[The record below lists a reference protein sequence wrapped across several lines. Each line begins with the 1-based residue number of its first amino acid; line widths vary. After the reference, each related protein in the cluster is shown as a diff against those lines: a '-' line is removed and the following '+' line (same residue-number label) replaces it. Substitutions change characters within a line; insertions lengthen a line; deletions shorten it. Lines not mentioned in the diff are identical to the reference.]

1 MTRINPTHP
10 EKTVVITGANGGM
23 GVATCRLLCEQGWH
37 VLAVDRS
44 LTEYS
49 QEPRQKNLCID
60 LRDAALTSR
69 VLEALANMPPPAA
82 LINLAGHSL
91 GDSIDRL
98 TQDDW
103 ADSFAINVTPAM
115 LLTQA
120 LAPKMVNGGSI
131 VNVGSPVGLIGARK
145 PSYAASKAAL
155 QGLTMSTARNL
166 GGQGIRVNMLLPGPT
181 ITKMTHDWSQDKQ
194 DAIAQSSFLKR
205 LCQPEEVA
213 RTLAFMIG
221 PDSTYLT
228 GSILDLT
235 AGSMYGH

>member
-1 MTRINPTHP
+1 MTQTTTNHTAQ
-10 EKTVVITGANGGM
+10 TVVITGANGGM
-23 GVATCRLLCEQGWH
+23 GVATCQLLLEQDWT

-44 LTEYS
+44 LAEVA
-49 QEPRQKNLCID
+49 QHPRQKNLRID
-60 LRDAALTSR
+60 LRDAALTDQ
-69 VLEALANMPPPAA
+69 VLEALGDMPQVKA

-98 TQDDW
+98 SQDDW

-120 LAPKMVNGGSI
+120 LAPKMANGGSI

-213 RTLAFMIG
+213 HTLAFMIG
-221 PDSTYLT
+221 PHSSYLT